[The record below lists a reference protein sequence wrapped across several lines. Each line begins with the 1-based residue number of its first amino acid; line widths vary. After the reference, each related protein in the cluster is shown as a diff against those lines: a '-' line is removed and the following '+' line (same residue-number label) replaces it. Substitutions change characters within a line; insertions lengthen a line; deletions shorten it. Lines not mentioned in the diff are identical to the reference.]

1 MNKDNIKDNMYALY
15 EVYNQ
20 YKLLYNFYQKYKSIK
35 NEEDLIRLIRELSE
49 MKSEYDKVAFALHE
63 VREKGYGIVSPG
75 TDELTLAEPKI
86 VKQGGR
92 FGVKLKASAPSIHM
106 ICNKQRFLNAA

>member
-1 MNKDNIKDNMYALY
+1 MDLGIGNVIMDMHLPDNLFY
-15 EVYNQ
+15 EI
-20 YKLLYNFYQKYKSIK
+20 LSEETGLEIK
-35 NEEDLIRLIRELSE
+35 NEKSLINQMRDLSKI
-49 MKSEYDKVAFALHE
+49 KSEYDKIAFALHE

-86 VKQGGR
+86 VKQGGK

-106 ICNKQRFLNAA
+106 MCNKPKSLEAA

>member
-35 NEEDLIRLIRELSE
+35 NEEDIKERI
-49 MKSEYDKVAFALHE
+49 EYLK
-63 VREKGYGIVSPG
+63 KN
-75 TDELTLAEPKI
+75 PK
-86 VKQGGR
+86 
-92 FGVKLKASAPSIHM
+92 
-106 ICNKQRFLNAA
+106 CKQRSEIECLMWVISEIE